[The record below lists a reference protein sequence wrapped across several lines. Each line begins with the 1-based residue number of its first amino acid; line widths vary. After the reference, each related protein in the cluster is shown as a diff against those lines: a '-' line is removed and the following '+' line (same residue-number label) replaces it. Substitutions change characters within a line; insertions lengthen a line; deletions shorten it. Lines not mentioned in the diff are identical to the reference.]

1 MSADTRSAPFSA
13 RMILILVTIAVVATA
28 AFLFLSAYERDLT
41 PVRDPGAHAFSKSAV
56 GFSGAVELVRLTGG
70 ESFAAR
76 RESELAT
83 RGLVVVT
90 PIAFTQPEQ
99 LRLFLERREER
110 ATLIVLPKRI
120 TRELREHRGWVRQV
134 AVAPPEIS
142 MNMLKGTAEATL
154 YGTGKLRSLRGPK
167 LKTLIEGE
175 GGGALLAQIGDTPHY
190 LLADPDALN
199 NMGLKTIAGVT
210 RAKAILDRVN
220 REAELPIVFD
230 TTLAGFANNPSL
242 LRLAFEPPF
251 LPFSLCIA
259 FATLLA
265 ILHATRRFGPAAH
278 EERKV
283 AFGKRALAENGAA
296 LLRLARRRH
305 RTGERY
311 AALTRDAV
319 ASATGAPPGLSGEAL
334 DRYLDKL
341 DRTGELFT
349 AIAARAADAPDTRRL
364 MSAVRDLYSWR
375 KTVTR
380 DH

>member
-1 MSADTRSAPFSA
+1 MSAATRTAPFSA
-13 RMILILVTIAVVATA
+13 RMVLILTTIGIVATA
-28 AFLFLSAYERDLT
+28 AFLFLSAYERELT
-41 PVRDPGAHAFSKSAV
+41 PIRDPGAHAFSKSAV
-56 GFSGAVELVRLTGG
+56 GFAGAVDLIRYTGG
-70 ESFAAR
+70 QAVAAR

-90 PIAFTQPEQ
+90 PIAFTSAEQ
-99 LRLFLERREER
+99 LRLFLERRENR
-110 ATLIVLPKRI
+110 PTLIVLPKRI

-134 AVAPPEIS
+134 ALAPPEIS
-142 MNMLKGTAEATL
+142 MAMLKGTADVTL
-154 YGTGKLRSLRGPK
+154 YGLGGLRSLRGPK
-167 LKTLIEGE
+167 LIPVIAGQ
-175 GGGALLAQIGDTPHY
+175 GGGALLAQIDGTPHY

-199 NMGLKTIAGVT
+199 NMSLKTLDGAK
-210 RAKAILDRVN
+210 RAKEILDQAN
-220 REAELPIVFD
+220 TSELPIVFD

-251 LPFSLCIA
+251 LPLTLCLA

-265 ILHATRRFGPAAH
+265 ILHAARRFGPAAH
-278 EERKV
+278 EDRKV

-311 AALTRDAV
+311 AQLTREAV
-319 ASATGAPPGLSGEAL
+319 ANATGAPPGLSGEAL

-341 DRTGELFT
+341 DRTGEPFT

-364 MSAVRDLYSWR
+364 MAAVRDMYSWR
-375 KTVTR
+375 RTVTR

>member
-1 MSADTRSAPFSA
+1 MSADARSAPFSA
-13 RMILILVTIAVVATA
+13 RMILILVTIGIVATA

-70 ESFAAR
+70 EAFAAR

-99 LRLFLERREER
+99 LRLFLERREGR
-110 ATLIVLPKRI
+110 PTLIVLPKRI
-120 TRELREHRGWVRQV
+120 TRELPDHRGWVRQV

-142 MNMLKGTAEATL
+142 MNMLKGTVEATL
-154 YGTGKLRSLRGPK
+154 YGVGELRALRGEK
-167 LKTLIEGE
+167 LKTVIEGK

-199 NMGLKTIAGVT
+199 NMSLKTLAGVT
-210 RAKAILDRVN
+210 RAKDILDLVSV
-220 REAELPIVFD
+220 AELPIVFD

-251 LPFSLCIA
+251 LPFTLCLA

-265 ILHATRRFGPAAH
+265 VLHAARRFGPAAH

-319 ASATGAPPGLSGEAL
+319 ASATGAPPGLTGAAL
-334 DRYLDKL
+334 DAYLDKL
-341 DRTGELFT
+341 DRSGEPFT
-349 AIAARAADAPDTRRL
+349 AIAVRAADAPDTRRL
-364 MSAVRDLYSWR
+364 MHAVRDLYSWR
-375 KTVTR
+375 RTVTR